1 MSVGKRIADEIYA
14 RGSRIAALG
23 EIGIGNTTSAA
34 ALVSVFTGAP
44 PEETCGRG
52 TGVDDATWARKLAVV
67 RDALR
72 LHAPRREAPLGA
84 VVAVGGLEIAAI
96 AGFILRSAVLRLPVV
111 LDGVVTNAAAL
122 VAQAMDPRVVH
133 YLVAS
138 HVSPEPGARIAL
150 RHLGLRPLLALE
162 MRLGEGT
169 GALLAIDLVVDAVAL
184 QAEMS
189 TFATA
194 GVVRSD

>member
-1 MSVGKRIADEIYA
+1 VS
-14 RGSRIAALG
+14 SPAL
-23 EIGIGNTTSAA
+23 
-34 ALVSVFTGAP
+34 P

-52 TGVDDATWARKLAVV
+52 TGVDDATRARKVAVV

-72 LHAPRREAPLGA
+72 LHAPRPEDPLRA
-84 VVAVGGLEIAAI
+84 VCAVGGLEIAAI
-96 AGFILRSAVLRLPVV
+96 TGFILRGAALRLPVV

-122 VAQAMDPRVVH
+122 VAHAMDPQVVH
-133 YLVAS
+133 FLVAS

-150 RHLGLRPLLALE
+150 GHLRLRPLLALE

-169 GALLAIDLVVDAVAL
+169 GALLAIDLVADAVAL
-184 QAEMS
+184 QAEMR

-194 GVVRSD
+194 GVV